1 MYCIYPTVCLAA
13 ACTLDALPWA
23 LAHLAPPGQKLDM
36 KRAGSR
42 ATKLVL
48 AAVLVLSVSRTVAL
62 FEYYRAPMEVFKAFR
77 GREPSV
83 EALLR
88 HNGLVATE
96 VA

>member
-1 MYCIYPTVCLAA
+1 MNFHDLGYSKICQAIFYLKV
-13 ACTLDALPWA
+13 
-23 LAHLAPPGQKLDM
+23 
-36 KRAGSR
+36 
-42 ATKLVL
+42 
-48 AAVLVLSVSRTVAL
+48 
-62 FEYYRAPMEVFKAFR
+62 MEVFKAFR